1 MHNAAKALSVET
13 IHCLASALWDER
25 HFQSGKGRRRTAIFH
40 STDAL
45 VPDDANV
52 VESFSRSENARVSL
66 GFTSSHT
73 CVEIRR
79 QREILFP
86 SETDLK
92 FSYNCLL
99 FLASGKVAVRGP
111 RSSVQRSS
119 LKIPGRF
126 VSCHN
131 VLFNGYT
138 ACLPLL
144 MDLLSVLKQLE
155 HILVGHFSTLINR

>member
-13 IHCLASALWDER
+13 IHCLASALWDEI

-45 VPDDANV
+45 VPDDANI
-52 VESFSRSENARVSL
+52 VESFSRSENTRMSM

-111 RSSVQRSS
+111 RSSALHRKFRYTLHLATTSFLMATRPAFPSS
-119 LKIPGRF
+119 WTSSR
-126 VSCHN
+126 
-131 VLFNGYT
+131 Y
-138 ACLPLL
+138 
-144 MDLLSVLKQLE
+144 
-155 HILVGHFSTLINR
+155 